1 MVQAIRTE
9 VHFAGPLPP
18 ANELARY
25 DAVLPGLADR
35 IVKMAEANAT
45 HRQALERSVV
55 EGNVVAQLRGQILAF
70 TLALVVAGIGG
81 FLVFSDKAT
90 LGLWLILGD
99 LLSLA
104 AVFVTGKVLQWRERE
119 ARRREIAGPAAGQD

>member
-1 MVQAIRTE
+1 
-9 VHFAGPLPP
+9 
-18 ANELARY
+18 
-25 DAVLPGLADR
+25 VLPGLADR
-35 IVKMAEANAT
+35 IVKMAEANAA

-55 EGNVVAQLRGQILAF
+55 EGNVAAQRRGQVLAF

-81 FLVFSDKAT
+81 FLVFSEKT
-90 LGLWLILGD
+90 TIGLWLILGD

-119 ARRREIAGPAAGQD
+119 ARRREAAGAGAGQD